1 MFCAS
6 GCTTPTEDLGM
17 VPDDGA
23 QGGTSENTLTDGWT
37 SGDGQTSGADLT
49 SSDTS
54 ATGGELQTCGI
65 VERACC
71 SDQDRDSV
79 PASMDNEPFIFNPDQ
94 ADRDGDGLIDI
105 ADSCPTIG
113 DGFVGDSDNDGLGNA
128 CDRCRQSPSQYNDV
142 FEGASVAAFML
153 VRNIPT
159 NADADH
165 DGIGDACDNCP
176 TVPNCG
182 DFNEANPYV
191 LGDAISYDDDTVCQT
206 DSDGNGVGDACEGL
220 MSGNAAGPAGLGPT
234 DDHDQD
240 GIANL
245 NDACPRLPLLDTVAC
260 SDADPCPDGRQCS
273 PEGTCNHVDSDGD
286 GVGDRCDTCHA
297 VANPNQIVEGESVQD
312 DPDGD
317 FIGRSCEL
325 GGECDQ
331 RAEPRATGF
340 YEVSARGQC
349 CVQLLVADEATG
361 NLSSTQSCS
370 DPNGCRP
377 LMAALNGDADIWV
390 PVREDCSGEQQDQAE
405 CLPLSPTVANTP
417 GVLTPPTGCEQAL
430 AAAGITAVQNL
441 QAPII
446 QDLKIADPYAFAC
459 LMPAADNDFDGFGT
473 SCDLCPLDFDLSNAP
488 YVDDDGRL
496 WPKDGAACSGDFSCV
511 ED

>member
-1 MFCAS
+1 MVTNRIHWLKFSSLAVLSMFCAS

-297 VANPNQIVEGESVQD
+297 VANPNQIGVHVSMAQD
-312 DPDGD
+312 
-317 FIGRSCEL
+317 
-325 GGECDQ
+325 
-331 RAEPRATGF
+331 RAGTQVVKQDRVGPLHPVHRLERQQFRIAG
-340 YEVSARGQC
+340 AG
-349 CVQLLVADEATG
+349 ADEGDVAFAVGRVFMFRQKGLQRILNRAFAAVIHGAGAGVEVVVGPEITAT
-361 NLSSTQSCS
+361 
-370 DPNGCRP
+370 
-377 LMAALNGDADIWV
+377 AAEGQHLDGL
-390 PVREDCSGEQQDQAE
+390 AE
-405 CLPLSPTVANTP
+405 
-417 GVLTPPTGCEQAL
+417 AL
-430 AAAGITAVQNL
+430 ADAGERAQRGG
-441 QAPII
+441 QA
-446 QDLKIADPYAFAC
+446 
-459 LMPAADNDFDGFGT
+459 
-473 SCDLCPLDFDLSNAP
+473 
-488 YVDDDGRL
+488 R
-496 WPKDGAACSGDFSCV
+496 
-511 ED
+511 